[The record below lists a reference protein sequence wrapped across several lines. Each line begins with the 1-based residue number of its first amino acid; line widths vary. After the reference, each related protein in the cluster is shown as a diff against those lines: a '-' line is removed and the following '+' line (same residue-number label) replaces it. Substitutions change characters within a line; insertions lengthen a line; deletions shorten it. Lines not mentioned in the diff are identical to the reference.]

1 MNITYEDETRVDI
14 SINNITP
21 KKRNKIMQLLENKDY
36 KSLNYSSRF
45 NTFDKTNKA
54 MIRINFILEKTKK
67 SFISELFKKVMEGE
81 V

>member
-1 MNITYEDETRVDI
+1 MNITYEDKIRVDI

-21 KKRNKIMQLLENKDY
+21 EKRNKIMQLLENKDY

-54 MIRINFILEKTKK
+54 TLRVGFILEKTKK

-81 V
+81 I